1 MSSLGY
7 DMHWLASQ
15 FSVDNNN
22 YYYYYVIKRE
32 ADKILKCDKTDEVR
46 VA

>member
-7 DMHWLASQ
+7 EMHWLAAQ
-15 FSVDNNN
+15 FYVDNNN
-22 YYYYYVIKRE
+22 DYYYVIKRE

>member
-7 DMHWLASQ
+7 DMHWLAAQ
-15 FSVDNNN
+15 FAVENNN
-22 YYYYYVIKRE
+22 YYYYVIKRE
-32 ADKILKCDKTDEVR
+32 ADKILKCDKADEVR

>member
-1 MSSLGY
+1 MNMLV
-7 DMHWLASQ
+7 AQ

-22 YYYYYVIKRE
+22 DYVIKRE
-32 ADKILKCDKTDEVR
+32 SDKILKCDKKGKVR

>member
-1 MSSLGY
+1 MNMLV
-7 DMHWLASQ
+7 AE

-22 YYYYYVIKRE
+22 YVIKRE
-32 ADKILKCDKTDEVR
+32 ADKILKCDKTGKVS